1 MESEV
6 RSFVRIGSL
15 EAFNKSSSSP
25 RTFRCKLRCELLLH
39 SATTMLS
46 IQRSSYSCE
55 GRRSTKGKMKRKRRK
70 AFRGKRSKS
79 GAFIRVCR
87 WRFRKD
93 KKNNSVVLFLLREH
107 LRSLFASFDAVF
119 VRPPSERRQG
129 HA

>member
-87 WRFRKD
+87 WRFGKD
-93 KKNNSVVLFLLREH
+93 KKTTVWFYFCSESICGLSSHPLTLFL
-107 LRSLFASFDAVF
+107 
-119 VRPPSERRQG
+119 
-129 HA
+129 